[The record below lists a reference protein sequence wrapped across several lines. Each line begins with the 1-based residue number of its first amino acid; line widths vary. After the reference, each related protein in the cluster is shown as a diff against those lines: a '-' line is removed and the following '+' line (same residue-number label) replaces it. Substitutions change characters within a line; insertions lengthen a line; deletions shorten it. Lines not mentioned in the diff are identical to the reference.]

1 VADPRVVELMTPK
14 RVDLNQV
21 SLVQYARRM
30 GAQVQ
35 HLSDVGHGCPD
46 LLVARAGQ
54 WYLVEVKYGRNQL
67 TPDEAR
73 WHAAFNAPVHIW
85 RTVADVVRTLEG
97 VGKDGT
103 Q

>member
-1 VADPRVVELMTPK
+1 VTPK

-30 GAQVQ
+30 GANVE
-35 HLSDVGHGCPD
+35 HLHTIGRGCPD
-46 LLVARAGQ
+46 LLVAYRGQ
-54 WYLVEVKYGRNQL
+54 WLLVEVKSDNGRL
-67 TPDEAR
+67 TLDEQE
-73 WHAAFNAPVHIW
+73 WHAAFDAPVHIW

>member
-1 VADPRVVELMTPK
+1 MTPK

-30 GAQVQ
+30 GANVE
-35 HLSDVGHGCPD
+35 HLHTIGRGCPD
-46 LLVARAGQ
+46 LLVAYRGR
-54 WYLVEVKYGRNQL
+54 WLVVEVKADNGRL

-73 WHAAFNAPVHIW
+73 WHAAFSAPVQVW

-97 VGKDGT
+97 VGKELDGSHD
-103 Q
+103 